1 MKKISFFLNCAAS
14 AMFAIALTACNAT
27 EDNPTGFDPSLK
39 PSQQVIEIK
48 EGDELAA
55 IIDQMAATAGDEI
68 FVELPSGINV
78 VTGEITTPNGKKVT
92 IVGDGTQTIKATA
105 PIIVSNAIA
114 VKNVAINAAAVDW
127 GLFQYNTTPDPDLLN
142 AVKPDNTN
150 NFYNIQGEAFL
161 LENVV
166 IDSLNVRLVY
176 DNKVKINP
184 EQLIIDNCIIKM
196 TTPKALNAMI
206 DFQAGGVK
214 TFKIQNSTIYGV
226 GTSSLKYVMYA
237 SSNAQLAKFGYDT
250 ATDSMSVQLLNNT
263 FYNPCSNYFG
273 NYNGFQNYTK
283 YLVLNNIF
291 YNMKNNG
298 NTSQIAQRIC
308 ANRFGTK
315 SSAVFNDNLY
325 MNDGVLLDQGTNF
338 DKGNKITI
346 DPGFSMPDRG
356 FFHPTNKSFPKTVGD
371 LRWFEDAAKWQI
383 QF

>member
-1 MKKISFFLNCAAS
+1 MKKFSFFLNCAAT
-14 AMFAIALTACNAT
+14 ALFAIALTACQDVK
-27 EDNPTGFDPSLK
+27 DNPSGNDNPAKQT
-39 PSQQVIEIK
+39 IEIK
-48 EGDELAA
+48 NGDELAT
-55 IIDQMAATAGDEI
+55 IINQMAATAGDEI
-68 FVELPSGINV
+68 IVELPSGINV
-78 VTGEITTPNGKKVT
+78 VTGKITTPNGKKVT
-92 IVGDGTQTIKATA
+92 IVGNGTQTIKATD

-142 AVKPDNTN
+142 TVKPGNTN

-196 TTPKALNAMI
+196 TTPKQVNAMI
-206 DFQAGGVK
+206 DFQTGGVK

-226 GTSSLKYVMYA
+226 GANSVKYVMYA
-237 SSNAQLAKFGYDT
+237 GSNAQLAKFGYDT

-273 NYNGFQNYTK
+273 NYSGFQNYTK

-298 NTSQIAQRIC
+298 NTGQIAQRIC

-346 DPGFSMPDRG
+346 DPGFSMPSRG
-356 FFHPTNKSFPKTVGD
+356 LFHPTNKSFPTTVGD
-371 LRWFEDAAKWQI
+371 LRWFEDAAKWQ
-383 QF
+383 